1 MICESSNFLDKT
13 RDLKLLNFCRSL
25 YRGVYIE
32 LCIVSF
38 QEFFGL
44 LDFYSHH
51 GSRIAYIGHNGICII
66 GMKRVAM
73 IPLLSF
79 EIVVN
84 VGLPVPTSECILN
97 MSCRCTSHYFS
108 SSQYEVNILR
118 SFLLV

>member
-13 RDLKLLNFCRSL
+13 CDLELLILCRSL

-32 LCIVSF
+32 LYIVSF
-38 QEFFGL
+38 LELFGQ
-44 LDFYSHH
+44 LDFYSHR

-84 VGLPVPTSECILN
+84 VSLPVPTSECILN

-108 SSQYEVNILR
+108 SSQYEVNI
-118 SFLLV
+118 

>member
-1 MICESSNFLDKT
+1 MICGSSSFPDKS
-13 RDLKLLNFCRSL
+13 RDLRLLTLCRSL

-32 LCIVSF
+32 LYIVSF
-38 QEFFGL
+38 REFFGL
-44 LDFYSHH
+44 LDFHSHH
-51 GSRIAYIGHNGICII
+51 GSRIAYIDHSGICII

-84 VGLPVPTSECILN
+84 VSLPALTSECILN

-108 SSQYEVNILR
+108 SSQYEVSI
-118 SFLLV
+118 